1 MNCAQIQQLQIR
13 VGTTP
18 DGFWGPKS
26 IAACQ
31 AHLRSLMPSQNPW
44 PHTDEASLRAFY
56 GRPGDEDLLTDL
68 PVADLGIRYEGLP
81 VRTIRCHQR
90 VAASL
95 GRVLTQLHMKGFHHI
110 LEHYDGCYDNRP
122 MRNGTIPSLHAR
134 GAAIDLDSKSNDNL
148 QSWPASADM
157 PIEVMEIFAAEGAT
171 CAGSAWGRD
180 GMHFQW
186 TA

>member
-1 MNCAQIQQLQIR
+1 MNRTQIQQLQSRISA
-13 VGTTP
+13 TP

-31 AHLRSLMPSQNPW
+31 AHLRSLMPSPNPW

-56 GRPGDEDLLTDL
+56 GRPGDEDQLTDL
-68 PVADLGIRYEGLP
+68 PVVDLGILYEGRP
-81 VRTIRCHQR
+81 VRTLRCHKR

-95 GRVLTQLHMKGFHHI
+95 GRVLTQLHLQGYSHI
-110 LEHYDGCYDNRP
+110 IEHFDGSFDNRP

-134 GAAIDLDSKSNDNL
+134 GAAIDLNSDSNGNL

-157 PIEVMEIFAAEGAT
+157 PVEVMEIFAMEGWT
-171 CAGSAWGRD
+171 PAGAFWGRD
-180 GMHFQW
+180 AMHFQA
-186 TA
+186 TS